1 MEITK
6 KKIIDFFRSIK
17 PRKNDKIEIRN
28 KKLNLIIKRKDDS
41 LKLRHY
47 FFKWIRIARMQKAFE
62 DALII
67 RKFCKIK
74 VKHVNK
80 KKVNIEEFVEILKY
94 YILKIIFDKLHIG
107 GKKKRN

>member
-1 MEITK
+1 
-6 KKIIDFFRSIK
+6 
-17 PRKNDKIEIRN
+17 
-28 KKLNLIIKRKDDS
+28 
-41 LKLRHY
+41 
-47 FFKWIRIARMQKAFE
+47 MQKAFE

-94 YILKIIFDKLHIG
+94 YILKIIFDKLHVG
-107 GKKKRN
+107 GKKKRNTTVLLKIISKNEMTNKKNLKEAFLKWKNLIPVLKKIDAATKIQSTLRGLKTR